1 MTPDLTPRT
10 PRGRGLALIGYR
22 GSGKSTV
29 GRIVAS
35 RLDRTFLDADLE
47 IEARAGRSIRAI
59 FSQWGEP
66 GFRDWEERT
75 LAELT
80 AANPAA
86 ALATGGGAGARAADG
101 RPRRACGLVGW

>member
-66 GFRDWEERT
+66 GFRAWEERT
-75 LAELT
+75 LAELI
-80 AANPAA
+80 AANPSAV
-86 ALATGGGAGARAADG
+86 LATGGGGVAPRDNR
-101 RPRRACGLVGW
+101 RPRRERGLCI